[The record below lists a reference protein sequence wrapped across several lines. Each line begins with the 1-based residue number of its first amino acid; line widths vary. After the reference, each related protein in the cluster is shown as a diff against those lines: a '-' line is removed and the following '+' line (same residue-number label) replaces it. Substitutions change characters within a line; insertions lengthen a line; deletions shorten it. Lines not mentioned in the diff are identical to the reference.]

1 MQSKADLRFIGI
13 VVASLLIAMLA
24 GAYNAALWVAPASAA
39 DEVTVDAIVKA
50 LNKRTRQFRPGESAA
65 AHSREIEELK
75 RIRKTRG
82 WNLHD
87 RERLANVT
95 QGSGQIDLTVYFAF
109 DSAEISPQAEPVL
122 NTLGEAL
129 ARQDYKGRTFVLA
142 GHTDAR
148 GTADY
153 NQGLSERRAE
163 AVKRYIV
170 SRFKL
175 GADDLLTAG
184 YGFER
189 LKDTKNPYAE
199 ENRRVQV
206 VNLDE

>member
-13 VVASLLIAMLA
+13 VVAGMLIAMLA
-24 GAYNAALWVAPASAA
+24 GAYSASLWVAPASAA

-65 AHSREIEELK
+65 AYSREIEELK

-142 GHTDAR
+142 GHTDAK
-148 GTADY
+148 GTAEY

-175 GADDLLTAG
+175 GGDDLLTAG